1 MRLDKAK
8 TGRREEACPQADFP
22 RERRVAVAS
31 INPKLKFQLDPNPRQ
46 HLPSATSYSA
56 DRFGVFE
63 MSSPASGGQHTFY
76 VQNKCFDHR
85 YIRSTDLSAIVERP

>member
-31 INPKLKFQLDPNPRQ
+31 INPKLKFNLTQILASIY
-46 HLPSATSYSA
+46 LPPP
-56 DRFGVFE
+56 
-63 MSSPASGGQHTFY
+63 PAPP
-76 VQNKCFDHR
+76 
-85 YIRSTDLSAIVERP
+85 TDLELSK